1 MVNLFLC
8 VCVCVFFQ
16 ERLDPANIYPDG
28 CLTKAQTFLNQ
39 YLYVIA
45 GVGLGLLVF
54 QLVNIILA
62 SGLAVD
68 IRKEKK
74 ALKIYRQRERQQKEL
89 SRM

>member
-1 MVNLFLC
+1 MCGFLQIRQMMV
-8 VCVCVFFQ
+8 
-16 ERLDPANIYPDG
+16 DIYQDG
-28 CLTKAQTFLNQ
+28 CLVKAETFLNQ

-62 SGLAVD
+62 SGLAID

-74 ALKIYRQRERQQKEL
+74 AMKIYRGRERQAKEL
-89 SRM
+89 DQM